1 MSSRAQG
8 SPVQSSGETLGQVRK
23 SLSAPVGKME
33 GMQGRWEIKTHHIL
47 LVVELLVQTRIR
59 QSLSL
64 STYSISKSIV
74 NEKEEKILLKNPN
87 LEKVKVLFRFCTM
100 Y

>member
-1 MSSRAQG
+1 M
-8 SPVQSSGETLGQVRK
+8 QVRH

-33 GMQGRWEIKTHHIL
+33 GIQGRWEIKRDHIL
-47 LVVELLVQTRIR
+47 LVTELLVQTRIQ

-64 STYSISKSIV
+64 PTYSISKFIE

-87 LEKVKVLFRFCTM
+87 LEKVKALFRFCTVHEHKAKGIRGSGGL
-100 Y
+100 